1 MGPATVSGEFR
12 HINLAYLER
21 VSEGD
26 RTMQRELLDTLMR
39 QLRAEVPVLRGLHDA
54 ARWKELA
61 DASHR
66 LRGSLAFA
74 GNERIS
80 EIAADIERLAEEGG
94 EHDRVPGLL
103 AELEAAV
110 PGMLV
115 ELQAAAAAR
124 A

>member
-1 MGPATVSGEFR
+1 MSGDFR

-21 VSEGD
+21 VTEGD
-26 RTMQRELLDTLMR
+26 RAMQRELLDTLMR
-39 QLRAEVPVLRGLHDA
+39 QLRTEIPVLRGLHDA

-80 EIAADIERLAEEGG
+80 GIATEIERLADEEG
-94 EHDRVPGLL
+94 ERSRVPGLL

-115 ELQAAAAAR
+115 ELQAAAAAV
-124 A
+124 AL